1 MRNGLWLMTSNI
13 CELKTLFIYVKY
25 HIDSTF
31 SMISNYKRN
40 AVRNNTMRYSRS
52 LLHNHGGERSINNN
66 SIRNNYF
73 YPDSIAINSL
83 DIADGLKKLLTK
95 YGFTLDELLN
105 MPSSELAEFLGIDKY
120 VAQIVCHAATKLS
133 NIDKASDKLQTKNC
147 VTF

>member
-1 MRNGLWLMTSNI
+1 MASNI

-31 SMISNYKRN
+31 SMITNYKRN

-52 LLHNHGGERSINNN
+52 LMHTLGGERSINNN

-83 DIADGLKKLLTK
+83 DKADGLKKLLTK

-105 MPSSELAEFLGIDKY
+105 IPPSELAEFLGIDKY
-120 VAQIVCHAATKLS
+120 VAQIVGRAAKKLS
-133 NIDKASDKLQTKNC
+133 NIDKANDEVQPKNC

>member
-1 MRNGLWLMTSNI
+1 MTSNI

-25 HIDSTF
+25 NIDSTF
-31 SMISNYKRN
+31 SMITNYKRN
-40 AVRNNTMRYSRS
+40 PFRNNTMRCSRS
-52 LLHNHGGERSINNN
+52 LLQNHGGERRINNN

-95 YGFTLDELLN
+95 YGFTLDELLD
-105 MPSSELAEFLGIDKY
+105 MPSSELAELLGIDKY
-120 VAQIVCHAATKLS
+120 VAQIVGRAATKLS
-133 NIDKASDKLQTKNC
+133 NIDKVNDELQTKNC

>member
-1 MRNGLWLMTSNI
+1 
-13 CELKTLFIYVKY
+13 
-25 HIDSTF
+25 
-31 SMISNYKRN
+31 MITNYKRN

-52 LLHNHGGERSINNN
+52 LLHNHEGERSINNK

-73 YPDSIAINSL
+73 YPDTIAINSL

-95 YGFTLDELLN
+95 YGFTLNELLN

-120 VAQIVCHAATKLS
+120 VAQIIGRAATNLS
-133 NIDKASDKLQTKNC
+133 NIDKASDELQTNNC